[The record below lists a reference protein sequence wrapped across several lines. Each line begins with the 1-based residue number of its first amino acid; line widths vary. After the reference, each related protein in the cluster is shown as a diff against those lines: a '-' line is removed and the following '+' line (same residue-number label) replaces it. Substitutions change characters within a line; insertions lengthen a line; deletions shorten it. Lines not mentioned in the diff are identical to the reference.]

1 VKKLANGMDV
11 RYLRSA
17 LRVVSGIVL
26 ATAVFTFQ
34 LAAFAQ
40 TSPPKELAAIP
51 PNKDTDLKF
60 YHADGTIQMG
70 VEALE
75 HMTSDADLVLWVAGN
90 QFFAMDEVVGAFQ
103 KTHPG
108 VTVGLITLPPG
119 LILSAIQGGGWVYN
133 GNNRQSWTPA
143 AAQGCGRH
151 EQIRHLHAQRVA
163 DHGCEGQPENN
174 NRDR

>member
-1 VKKLANGMDV
+1 MTLNNLADGIDV

-17 LRVVSGIVL
+17 LKVVSGIVL
-26 ATAVFTFQ
+26 ATAIFAFQ
-34 LAAFAQ
+34 PAAFAQ
-40 TSPPKELAAIP
+40 TSPPKALAVIP

-60 YHADGTIQMG
+60 YLTDGTIQSG

-108 VTVGLITLPPG
+108 
-119 LILSAIQGGGWVYN
+119 
-133 GNNRQSWTPA
+133 RQ
-143 AAQGCGRH
+143 
-151 EQIRHLHAQRVA
+151 L
-163 DHGCEGQPENN
+163 D
-174 NRDR
+174 